1 MRRRRQKRAIAAQ
14 TVSIHASVK
23 DATRRDSRVAFHL
36 PSFNPRICKRCD
48 RRDPRVAFHL
58 PGFNPR
64 ICKRCDYCDQH
75 QPLTREVSIHAS
87 VKDATWLRC
96 RLASS
101 LRCFNPRICKRC
113 DKRLKN
119 SCKSDLRFNPR
130 ICKRCDILTIFYPIT
145 EIVSIHASVKDA
157 TRLTCSLISLISVS
171 IHASVKDATGYTIRK
186 IIKPIVSIHASVKDA
201 TGNWIKSREYFN
213 VSIHASVKDATERK
227 LLRSTGL

>member
-14 TVSIHASVK
+14 KVSIHASVK

-48 RRDPRVAFHL
+48 QLFHFL
-58 PGFNPR
+58 LLLLFSFNPR

-130 ICKRCDILTIFYPIT
+130 ICKRCDFDLSRYGNNNSRFNPRICKRCDSAGGT
-145 EIVSIHASVKDA
+145 EEGIAAVSIHASVKDA
-157 TRLTCSLISLISVS
+157 TLSHILS
-171 IHASVKDATGYTIRK
+171 ILNKM
-186 IIKPIVSIHASVKDA
+186 
-201 TGNWIKSREYFN
+201 FQ
-213 VSIHASVKDATERK
+213 
-227 LLRSTGL
+227 STHL